1 MMGTT
6 TATAAVI
13 SWCRCAA
20 AHEPRAPRHLRA
32 LLHHTLSHQPL
43 EPRTPQVQLLDGQR
57 VVMPVAV
64 LQQLQRMDQNEA
76 MEMLMCAGAATAPF
90 RSPS

>member
-1 MMGTT
+1 
-6 TATAAVI
+6 
-13 SWCRCAA
+13 
-20 AHEPRAPRHLRA
+20 
-32 LLHHTLSHQPL
+32 
-43 EPRTPQVQLLDGQR
+43 VQLLDGQR

-76 MEMLMCAGAATAPF
+76 MEMLMCAAAATAPF